1 MSHLY
6 HVYRYN
12 FYVYKE
18 VLIMR
23 TNIVIDD
30 ELMANAIKAT
40 GLTTKK
46 EVVEQGLKLIVKQN
60 QQQAV
65 RKLRGK
71 LNWEG
76 DLDEMRGAWCLMI
89 IADTSV
95 WIDYFNGIDG
105 PETVLLDKKLDS
117 DLVAVGD
124 LILLETLQG
133 FKSDKDYKLAKNN
146 LLLLD
151 QHNFLNGDLVLKASE
166 NYLKL
171 RKKGITIRKTNDV
184 IIASYCIEHKI
195 PLLFSDRDFKPF
207 VELLNLIPVLKT

>member
-1 MSHLY
+1 
-6 HVYRYN
+6 
-12 FYVYKE
+12 
-18 VLIMR
+18 
-23 TNIVIDD
+23 
-30 ELMANAIKAT
+30 
-40 GLTTKK
+40 
-46 EVVEQGLKLIVKQN
+46 
-60 QQQAV
+60 
-65 RKLRGK
+65 
-71 LNWEG
+71 
-76 DLDEMRGAWCLMI
+76 MI